1 MWLVISPGE
10 CHSKL
15 LLLNKGLSSDTM
27 FEGVMP
33 ALITPFNEDDSVNIQ
48 GFKDN
53 ISYVEKGGVS
63 GVVTCGTTGESAT
76 LSTSEHKELIDIAV
90 ECANVPVVAG
100 TGSNNTAEALE
111 LTRFAEGAGAD
122 GALLISPY
130 YNKPNN
136 AGLINHFKTVAEN
149 VDIPII
155 LYNVPS
161 RTGQDMPLEV
171 IQQLSKVDNIV
182 AIKDACGDLA
192 KMSQMIENTANENFT
207 VISGEDPLTLPIL
220 SIGGEGVISVT
231 ANIIPDKMV
240 KLVNAARENDIK
252 TARQVHYEIAP
263 LIRAMFTE
271 TNPIPVKRAAE
282 LVGLA
287 GGHLRLPLAQLNND
301 NEHILTDALKN
312 MGCLK

>member
-1 MWLVISPGE
+1 
-10 CHSKL
+10 
-15 LLLNKGLSSDTM
+15 
-27 FEGVMP
+27 
-33 ALITPFNEDDSVNIQ
+33 
-48 GFKDN
+48 
-53 ISYVEKGGVS
+53 
-63 GVVTCGTTGESAT
+63 
-76 LSTSEHKELIDIAV
+76 
-90 ECANVPVVAG
+90 
-100 TGSNNTAEALE
+100 
-111 LTRFAEGAGAD
+111 
-122 GALLISPY
+122 
-130 YNKPNN
+130 
-136 AGLINHFKTVAEN
+136 

-192 KMSQMIENTANENFT
+192 KMSQMIENTADENFT

-263 LIRAMFTE
+263 VIRAMFTE

-282 LVGLA
+282 LIGLA
-287 GGHLRLPLAQLNND
+287 GGHLRLPLAQLSND
-301 NEHILTDALKN
+301 NEHVLTNALKTL
-312 MGCLK
+312 GCLK